1 VTKCLRGHNKIL
13 HTAYVTLWRKLRIA
27 ILLFILATVAQAA
40 WIARARTTE
49 WNNTVRVVIYPV
61 NGDGSGVAAGY
72 IGGLRKAGFEPIEAF
87 LGSEAAAYGVAL
99 RKPIEIDLALPV
111 ASQPPSPP
119 FGGNKLEVVLW
130 SLQLRY
136 WAWRHD
142 DYRGPK
148 PDVRIFVSYF
158 DPAAHPRLAH
168 STGLQKGLIG
178 VVNAFARADMDG
190 SNNVVIAHELMHT
203 FGATD
208 KYATGSNRPLFP
220 EGYADPHAVPLYPQS
235 RAEIMAGRIPV
246 SETQAEMPVGMD
258 EVAIGTVTAQEINWV
273 K

>member
-1 VTKCLRGHNKIL
+1 M
-13 HTAYVTLWRKLRIA
+13 WRKLRIV

-49 WNNTVRVVIYPV
+49 WNNTVRVAIYPIS
-61 NGDGSGVAAGY
+61 GDGSSVAAGH
-72 IGGLRKAGFEPIEAF
+72 IDELSATRFEPIEAF
-87 LGSEAAAYGVAL
+87 FKREAAGYGVAL
-99 RKPIEIDLALPV
+99 RKPIDISLAPPV
-111 ASQPPSPP
+111 AAGPPAPP
-119 FGGNKLEVVLW
+119 FGGSKMDVVLW
-130 SLQLRY
+130 SLRLRY
-136 WAWRHD
+136 WAWRQD
-142 DYRGPK
+142 NYRGPK

-190 SNNVVIAHELMHT
+190 SNNVVIAHELMHA

-208 KYATGSNRPLFP
+208 KYEIGSNRPLFP
-220 EGYADPHAVPLYPQS
+220 DGFADPHAVPLYPQS

-246 SETQAEMPVGMD
+246 SETRAETPAGME
-258 EVAIGTVTAQEINWV
+258 EVAIGVGTAREINWIN
-273 K
+273 